1 MIKLNLVFFFAVLLF
16 FAGCNNNDPEKGIW
30 RGEIQLNDN
39 AEESMLPFIFKWEK
53 NSDEKNV
60 IYIYNAD
67 EKIKVDEITFAGD
80 SVFIKLPVFKD
91 EIRASIKN
99 SKHLSG
105 TYTHEG
111 SKSKYSMPFKASFNE
126 KNRFF
131 IQNNE
136 TGIKN
141 LNITGRWEITVDN
154 GNGKTE
160 KMAGEFHQENTKL
173 TGTFLTTTGD
183 FRYLEGVVSGGNL
196 YLSAIDGTH
205 TILIKAKIINNELIE
220 NGLIIGGPKW
230 KDKWTAIKND
240 SYKLPEATGIT
251 KIREGTKEINF
262 TFTDLSGARVSLS
275 NDKYKGK
282 PVIIQIMGSWC
293 PNCMDETRL
302 FNELYDVYDSKGL
315 KFIALCFETNDFEV
329 SKVRI
334 QRFVNQLGAKYDFL
348 YAGEVG
354 SSISE
359 SLPFIEK
366 INGYPTTLY
375 LDKNHNIVKVYTG
388 FSGPATGIHY
398 YDLKT
403 EIMKTIE
410 SLL

>member
-1 MIKLNLVFFFAVLLF
+1 MIKLKLIILFAVLLLLT
-16 FAGCNNNDPEKGIW
+16 GCNKKEPEKGIW
-30 RGEIQLNDN
+30 RGEIQLNEN
-39 AEESMLPFIFKWEK
+39 AEESTLPFIFKWEQ
-53 NSDEKNV
+53 NSDGKDV
-60 IYIYNAD
+60 INIYNAD

-91 EIRASIKN
+91 EIRASIINNKL
-99 SKHLSG
+99 LSG
-105 TYTHEG
+105 SYIHEG
-111 SKSKYSMPFKASFNE
+111 SKSKYAMPFKASYGE
-126 KNRFF
+126 KNRFLV
-131 IQNNE
+131 QNNKV
-136 TGIKN
+136 GVQN
-141 LNITGRWEITVDN
+141 FNISGRWEITVDN
-154 GNGKTE
+154 GNGNTE
-160 KMAGEFHQENTKL
+160 KMSGEFFQDNTKL

-183 FRYLEGVVSGGNL
+183 FRYLEGTVAEKNL

-205 TILIKAKIINNELIE
+205 TILIKAQIINNELIE

-230 KDKWTAIKND
+230 KDKWTAIKNE
-240 SYKLPEATGIT
+240 SFKLPEATGIT

-262 TFTDLSGARVSLS
+262 TFTDLSGTRVSLS
-275 NDKYKGK
+275 DDKYKGK
-282 PVIIQIMGSWC
+282 PVIVQLMGSWC

-302 FNELYDVYDSKGL
+302 FNELYEVYNSKGL
-315 KFIALCFETNDFEV
+315 KFIALCFETNNFDV
-329 SKVRI
+329 SKMRI
-334 QRFVNQLGAKYDFL
+334 ERFVKQLGSKYDFL

-388 FSGPATGIHY
+388 FSGPATGKHY
-398 YDLKT
+398 FELKT
-403 EIMKTIE
+403 AIIKTIE